1 LVFASVRKQAGG
13 LAMQGLLTG
22 ISVAGRVL
30 PQGDLEAQG
39 IERLR
44 DVPYVAGAD
53 AARTLDVYRPQGRGP
68 FPTVL
73 YIHGGGFR
81 ILSKDTH
88 WIMGAMLARAGY
100 LVFNINYRLA
110 PQHRFPAALED
121 VSDAY
126 AFLAARGASFGADLS
141 RLAIAGES
149 AGANLAT
156 ALTLALVQER
166 REAFAQKAFATGLMP
181 KAVIPYCG
189 VHQVTDPGRFRRNK
203 PTISRLVQDRI
214 GVISHDYAP
223 FGHDLNVPGGLL
235 DPVVELERGPSLAR
249 PLPPFLIPVGTKDPL
264 LDDSRRLER
273 ALMALGGDARLR
285 YYPGEIHAFHAF
297 VWRAKAQECWDDTY
311 AFLDETLSAADAAA
325 RADHRVA

>member
-1 LVFASVRKQAGG
+1 MVSTASIRQRAEG
-13 LAMQGLLTG
+13 LAMSSLLSG
-22 ISVAGRVL
+22 IATLGKVL
-30 PQGDLEAQG
+30 PEANLEAQG
-39 IERLR
+39 IELLR
-44 DVPYVAGAD
+44 DVPYVAGGG

-110 PQHRFPAALED
+110 PVNRFPAALED
-121 VSDAY
+121 VCDAY
-126 AFLAARGASFGADLS
+126 AFIAARGASFGADLS

-156 ALTLALVQER
+156 ALTVALVQER
-166 REAFAQKAFATGLMP
+166 QEAYAQKAFATRLLP
-181 KAVIPYCG
+181 RAVIPYCG
-189 VHQVTDPGRFRRNK
+189 VHQVTDPGRFRKRK
-203 PTISRLVQDRI
+203 PSISQLVQSRI
-214 GVISHDYAP
+214 DIISQGYAP
-223 FGHDLNVPGGLL
+223 EDHDVTTVRDLL
-235 DPVVELERGPSLAR
+235 DPLVVLEQRPTLAR

-264 LDDSRRLER
+264 IDDSRRLHAAIE
-273 ALMALGGDARLR
+273 ALGGDARVR

-297 VWRAKAQECWDDTY
+297 VWREQARACWDHTY
-311 AFLDETLSAADAAA
+311 DFLEETLAHSAVA
-325 RADHRVA
+325 RPA

>member
-1 LVFASVRKQAGG
+1 MARGIRKRAEG
-13 LAMQGLLTG
+13 LAMHGLLRG
-22 ISVAGRVL
+22 LSLAGRLL
-30 PQGDLEAQG
+30 PEADLAGQG
-39 IERLR
+39 IELLR
-44 DVPYVAGAD
+44 DVPYLAGAD

-81 ILSKDTH
+81 ILSKDSH

-121 VSDAY
+121 VSAAY
-126 AFLAARGASFGADLS
+126 AFLAARGASFGADLG

-156 ALTLALVQER
+156 ALTVMLVQER
-166 REAFAQKAFATGLMP
+166 DEPFAQRAFETGLLP
-181 KAVIPYCG
+181 RAVVPYCG
-189 VHQVTDPGRFRRNK
+189 VHQVTEPARFRERQPK
-203 PTISRLVQDRI
+203 ISQLVQDRI
-214 GVISHDYAP
+214 HVISRDYAP
-223 FGHDLNVPGGLL
+223 HGHDLSAPGGLL
-235 DPVVELERGPSLAR
+235 DPVVELERGPTLAR

-264 LDDSRRLER
+264 IEDSRRLER
-273 ALMALGGDARLR
+273 ALTALGGDARLR

-297 VWRAKAQECWDDTY
+297 VFLESAQRCWRDQFD
-311 AFLDETLSAADAAA
+311 FLE
-325 RADHRVA
+325 RHV

>member
-1 LVFASVRKQAGG
+1 MAATRLRKRAEG
-13 LAMQGLLTG
+13 LAMHGLLSG
-22 ISVAGRVL
+22 LSLAGRVL
-30 PQGDLEAQG
+30 KEADLEAQG
-39 IERLR
+39 IELLR
-44 DVPYVAGAD
+44 DVPYVPGAD

-88 WIMGAMLARAGY
+88 WMMGAMLARAGY
-100 LVFNINYRLA
+100 LVFNVNYRLA

-121 VSDAY
+121 VCDAY
-126 AFLAARGASFGADLS
+126 TFIAARGASFGADLG

-166 REAFAQKAFATGLMP
+166 DEPFARKAFATGLVP
-181 KAVIPYCG
+181 RAVVPYCG
-189 VHQVTDPGRFRRNK
+189 VFQVTDPGRFRRRK
-203 PTISRLVQDRI
+203 PQISRLVQDRI
-214 GVISHDYAP
+214 HIISEGYAP
-223 FGHDLNVPGGLL
+223 KGHDLGAPGGLL

-264 LDDSRRLER
+264 IDDSRRLER
-273 ALMALGGDARLR
+273 ALVALGGDARLR
-285 YYPGEIHAFHAF
+285 YYPDEIHAFHAF
-297 VWRAKAQECWDDTY
+297 VWRAQARACWDDTY
-311 AFLDETLSAADAAA
+311 AFLEETLSAA
-325 RADHRVA
+325 